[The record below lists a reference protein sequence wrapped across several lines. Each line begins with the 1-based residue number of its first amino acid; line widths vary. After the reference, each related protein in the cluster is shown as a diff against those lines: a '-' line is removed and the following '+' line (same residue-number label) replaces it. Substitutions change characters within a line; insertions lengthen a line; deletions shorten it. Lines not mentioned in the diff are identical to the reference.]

1 MYSDSDPQRA
11 AGIQNPLGA
20 MYIIRVEERLRRRGW
35 VVDLHVYSAWSSARS
50 LHRSC
55 LLNVNLKV
63 FPTVGISCDSFNYGT
78 MLELE
83 SDNVTVN
90 FKSLFFQFMTDEGR
104 FVCNKDIRLWTCK

>member
-1 MYSDSDPQRA
+1 MAYHVYFQVDVQSDSDPQRA

-78 MLELE
+78 MLELG
-83 SDNVTVN
+83 SDNRDC
-90 FKSLFFQFMTDEGR
+90 QF
-104 FVCNKDIRLWTCK
+104 